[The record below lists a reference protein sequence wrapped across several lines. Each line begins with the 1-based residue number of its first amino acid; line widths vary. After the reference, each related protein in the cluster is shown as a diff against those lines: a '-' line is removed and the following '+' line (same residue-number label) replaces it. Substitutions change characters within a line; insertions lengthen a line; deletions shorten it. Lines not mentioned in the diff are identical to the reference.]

1 MSKQTD
7 AKKARRKKR
16 QSSRNAGW
24 LPDEVH
30 AEVQSIARIA
40 DEIVPR
46 GWVYDDE
53 YSTDEFITWFFPPSG
68 VELEDDDPSEPVTR
82 IWVSDPLQP
91 QLVLVGTA
99 EDGVIYSLDIDQLL
113 ANLDAV
119 EAYRAGDAAPE
130 FGSDTAGQPVS

>member
-1 MSKQTD
+1 MSKQSD

-16 QSSRNAGW
+16 QSSRDAGW

-82 IWVSDPLQP
+82 IWVSDPLRP

-99 EDGVIYSLDIDQLL
+99 EEGVIYSLDIDQLL
-113 ANLDAV
+113 TNLDVV
-119 EAYRAGDAAPE
+119 EAYRVGDAVPE
-130 FGSDTAGQPVS
+130 FGSGAAAPSVS